1 MTEPTTSGPTT
12 SGPTPAGSHTV
23 LLVLSWLILVI
34 LPLLY
39 GVVELISKL
48 GALFT

>member
-1 MTEPTTSGPTT
+1 MTEPTAS
-12 SGPTPAGSHTV
+12 AGGSRTA
-23 LLVLSWLILVI
+23 LLVVSWLILVI

-48 GALFT
+48 GALFS

>member
-1 MTEPTTSGPTT
+1 MTEPTAS
-12 SGPTPAGSHTV
+12 AGASRSV

-48 GALFT
+48 GALFS